1 MRKILRKKNIK
12 YYLLFYGVI
21 ELISKFSFTRG
32 IVGFIYNAFLMA
44 TKAPSLE
51 AFIKAI
57 VILIIIFVIWLL
69 ISVFMTLPVTITLLA
84 IKSADATQERQNKK
98 YTSRENIIYYREKL
112 DGISPT
118 TISLMENL
126 KVEEEKDLTATIM
139 KLQLNKNIVIEED
152 TIKIIS
158 DDVSNLNNSEK
169 HIFYMLADGK
179 INKKQIEDWK
189 KIALEE
195 ARTQGY
201 IKEQNSST
209 GIVIK
214 KIILIALFIVF
225 CLGFKY
231 IDDDFMILKE
241 QFESVELDEEL
252 GIYEALENEN
262 IGLITNLI
270 LVSLAMLVCGV
281 GMIAWPIFYI
291 VYIIRYKNK
300 NNSLKR
306 TTRGEQLTD
315 EILGMKRFLHDF
327 SMLNE
332 ADKESIAL
340 WDDFLIYAI
349 ILEENKTIIDEI
361 LEVKNIKYF
370 DSIMLIQK

>member
-214 KIILIALFIVF
+214 KIILIVLFIVF